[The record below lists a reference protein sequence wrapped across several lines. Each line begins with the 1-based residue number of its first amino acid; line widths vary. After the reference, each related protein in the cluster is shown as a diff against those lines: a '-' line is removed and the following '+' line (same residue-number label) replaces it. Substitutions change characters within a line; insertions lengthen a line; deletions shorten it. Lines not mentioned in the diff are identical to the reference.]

1 MKMEIWR
8 IVCSRADFIQI
19 HWAKQR
25 PLATAIVHDC
35 TLDSRVKMKRGCRF
49 DSGEGLA
56 LVRNFTGLCVSGL
69 SKLDLCRTVLCFIF
83 YLMSVSMSVFVNT
96 KGMSNVYIDL
106 DSVIKLPAE
115 RHENAPESWNAFEA
129 LPSAIDDLTVDE
141 RETMMKSS
149 SCDWSGVTWP
159 KVVVLPVYGT
169 KPSFFCLVI
178 NFLGSGCRV
187 LMWNLLCLILCDWHE
202 AFDSDKTISNCAA
215 WSWEDFNDRKDCRWS
230 RRERHGAERSHN
242 GGIIADRR
250 KESQLSV
257 PPFILL
263 QLSSNRQQER

>member
-159 KVVVLPVYGT
+159 KFVVLPVYGT

-178 NFLGSGCRV
+178 NFLGSGCRCAYV
-187 LMWNLLCLILCDWHE
+187 KLTVFNSVWLTWSVWFRQNYKQLCCMKLRGFQWQ
-202 AFDSDKTISNCAA
+202 K
-215 WSWEDFNDRKDCRWS
+215 R
-230 RRERHGAERSHN
+230 
-242 GGIIADRR
+242 
-250 KESQLSV
+250 
-257 PPFILL
+257 L
-263 QLSSNRQQER
+263 QVKQERTTRSREEP